1 RNVST
6 NAHITRIWLTERIFG
21 YKNFKI
27 DMFCLSSSANFY
39 LNIDYEEKINP
50 KKYQEFKVDD
60 LIESLNQWI
69 QSTTTT
75 HLDLFL
81 SKLKNENEYAPFGE
95 QILSYELNGEKSTAY
110 LINRVNQKICDDK
123 NSLSDIH
130 CQIYYA
136 PIGYST
142 VYFYYAY
149 PNKKRPRISQ
159 VLTLP
164 TYQRKDHGRRLL
176 TAIYNDLRK
185 DSRAQDI
192 TGIAI
197 SFDKTS
203 EF

>member
-1 RNVST
+1 
-6 NAHITRIWLTERIFG
+6 
-21 YKNFKI
+21 
-27 DMFCLSSSANFY
+27 MFCLSSSANFY

-130 CQIYYA
+130 
-136 PIGYST
+136 
-142 VYFYYAY
+142 VLKHFF
-149 PNKKRPRISQ
+149 Q

>member
-1 RNVST
+1 
-6 NAHITRIWLTERIFG
+6 
-21 YKNFKI
+21 
-27 DMFCLSSSANFY
+27 MFCLSSSANFY

-130 CQIYYA
+130 VLKHFF
-136 PIGYST
+136 T